1 MSILLLLRLKVSA
14 RSSAH
19 TCSSVRVDIS
29 TLCFSLTSF
38 CSLAPPLRR
47 EAIHHRQH
55 SGELP
60 LSANHHRT
68 TDLESIQSFN
78 SHSLFQLKLYCHV
91 LRSVTGKRNLLIIRL
106 GLHQSFNTL
115 GTPFYW
121 ALPTV
126 ITDTSMNSFLG
137 AKSDLTRQPYSS
149 VLARSVGVSGT
160 CKRKRASDD
169 YSSLPTSNSYP
180 AIIKRQKY
188 VYSARENTVKGSRGG
203 CPRDGSISE
212 EGSDEQSNDKKSSNE
227 ESSNE
232 ESSDEESSSEESSDK
247 GSSGEEGRGSSWI
260 CSHVSQG
267 LHAHDLAT
275 DKNFSLRTTSSL
287 QIPTLNHPLNAPQ
300 SQLMKQCF

>member
-1 MSILLLLRLKVSA
+1 MLIFPLCASLLPHSVLQRYLYAEKQFITSSTQVSSPYPPTIIEPLTWNQFRASILT
-14 RSSAH
+14 H
-19 TCSSVRVDIS
+19 YY
-29 TLCFSLTSF
+29 
-38 CSLAPPLRR
+38 
-47 EAIHHRQH
+47 
-55 SGELP
+55 
-60 LSANHHRT
+60 
-68 TDLESIQSFN
+68 
-78 SHSLFQLKLYCHV
+78 QLKLYCHV

-115 GTPFYW
+115 GTPFYCS
-121 ALPTV
+121 LPTV

-149 VLARSVGVSGT
+149 VPARSVGISGT
-160 CKRKRASDD
+160 CKRKRAGDD
-169 YSSLPTSNSYP
+169 YGSLPTSNSYP
-180 AIIKRQKY
+180 AIAKRQKY